1 MKTLILTEKMRDCGE
16 DPVEIGAQV
25 AEPEKSLGKRGGQAS
40 LPKGE
45 VYLVR

>member
-1 MKTLILTEKMRDCGE
+1 MKILILTQKIRDGGEEVLAIGSQARKTEKPSGN
-16 DPVEIGAQV
+16 
-25 AEPEKSLGKRGGQAS
+25 RGGQAS